1 MAVATN
7 ELSNVR
13 SSVIFEIFLTINRWV
28 VLFWVLVESV
38 SFVYKNATII
48 YPDQGQ
54 VAGEIILML
63 CVFFVDLLRI
73 LLSSISNRIENILLS
88 AITIILTIA
97 IFFGYLYFI
106 VWQLFVIRAELIMTI
121 ITLVFTGSGILFLIL
136 CIVFFARP
144 SPIPSLYRQMPYRT
158 TM

>member
-1 MAVATN
+1 MAVATS

-13 SSVIFEIFLTINRWV
+13 SSVIFEIFLTINRWCL
-28 VLFWVLVESV
+28 LFWLLVESL

-48 YPDQGQ
+48 YPSQGLI
-54 VAGEIILML
+54 AGEIILML
-63 CVFFVDLLRI
+63 CVFFADLFRI
-73 LLSSISNRIENILLS
+73 LLGSISNRTENILLS

-121 ITLVFTGSGILFLIL
+121 IALIFTGS
-136 CIVFFARP
+136 
-144 SPIPSLYRQMPYRT
+144 
-158 TM
+158 